1 MIEIK
6 NLTKKYKNITVLDD
20 LSLTIENGV
29 TCILGESGSGKTTLL
44 NAISSLTDYDGFISK
59 VKCSYAFQSPNL
71 LPNLTVYDNLKISG
85 ASEEDILF
93 GLNAINLTDK
103 KLAYPN
109 FLSGGE
115 RQRVALLRG
124 LLKKCDYLLLDEPF
138 SSLDLKNK
146 RKEVEYLLNMLKSK
160 PTNII
165 FVTHDINEAVAF
177 SDEILILK
185 HGKIIKKIKNDSEK
199 KTPDY
204 FSNAELKMQ
213 LEKLLTL

>member
-6 NLTKKYKNITVLDD
+6 NLTKKYKNLTVLDD
-20 LSLTIENGV
+20 LSFTINDGV

-59 VKCSYAFQSPNL
+59 VKCSYVFQSPNL

-85 ASEEDILF
+85 ATEEEILS
-93 GLNAINLTDK
+93 GLDAFNLTDK

-124 LLKKCDYLLLDEPF
+124 LLKNSDYLLLDEPF

-146 RKEVEYLLNMLKSK
+146 RQEVEYLLSMLKSK

-185 HGKIIKKIKNDSEK
+185 HGKIIKRIKNS
-199 KTPDY
+199 
-204 FSNAELKMQ
+204 S
-213 LEKLLTL
+213 

>member
-6 NLTKKYKNITVLDD
+6 NLTKKYKNLTVLDD
-20 LSLTIENGV
+20 LSLTVNDGV

-44 NAISSLTDYDGFISK
+44 NAISSLIDYDGFITP
-59 VKCSYAFQSPNL
+59 VKCSYVFQSPNL

-85 ASEEDILF
+85 ATDEDISF
-93 GLNAINLTDK
+93 GLDAFNLTDK
-103 KLAYPN
+103 RKAYPN

-124 LLKKCDYLLLDEPF
+124 LLKNSDYLLLDEPF

-146 RKEVEYLLNMLKSK
+146 RQEVEYLLNMLKSK
-160 PTNII
+160 PTNLI

-185 HGKIIKKIKNDSEK
+185 HGKIIERVKNFGEK
-199 KTPDY
+199 TTPDY